1 MIQEKISLILTF
13 TKRDFTQKYIGTS
26 LGQYW
31 FILSPVIMIA
41 IYSIIFSNVMIL
53 KLGITQNPYAYSVYL
68 VSGLFAWV
76 SFSTLLSTLTNSIDT
91 NAHYL
96 KKISIPMYVFQ
107 ISAALSQAIVLCI
120 SMLLAVLFLVIVDFP
135 LSIMLLLLL
144 PLMALQLLFTFSL
157 GVILS
162 LFVPFFKDIK
172 VVLPIVLQLWFW
184 ITPIIYFK
192 DIVPQKYHILFTIN
206 PFYYFIE
213 SYHAIF
219 LYAQAP
225 CFDHIARL
233 GLLTLLL
240 FALATYLYKK
250 MLPTVKDIL

>member
-1 MIQEKISLILTF
+1 MREKLSLILTF
-13 TKRDFTQKYIGTS
+13 TKRDFTQKYVGTS
-26 LGQYW
+26 LGQFW

-41 IYSIIFSNVMIL
+41 LYSIIFSNVMIL
-53 KLGITQNPYAYSVYL
+53 KLGLDQSPYAYSVYL

-76 SFSTLLSTLTNSIDT
+76 SFSTLLSTLVNSIDT

-107 ISAALSQAIVLCI
+107 ISAALSQTIAFGI
-120 SMLLAVLFLVIVDFP
+120 SMILAVLFLLVVDFP
-135 LSIMLLLLL
+135 LSPMLFLLL
-144 PLMALQLLFTFSL
+144 PLIALQLLFTFSL

-172 VVLPIVLQLWFW
+172 VVVPIILQLWFW

-192 DIVPQKYHILFTIN
+192 DIVPQKYHILFSIN

-213 SYHAIF
+213 SYHAVF
-219 LYAQAP
+219 LYAQP
-225 CFDHIARL
+225 PRLDHFAGL
-233 GLLTLLL
+233 TLLTLTL
-240 FALATYLYKK
+240 FVLAAYLYKK
-250 MLPTVKDIL
+250 MLPTIKDIL